1 MSVETVDTHPAL
13 SPTKSYVV
21 GLGASAGG
29 LEALTAVVK
38 NLPVRLGCVYVVAQH
53 MSATHRSLMTEILG
67 RETTLPVLEAKH
79 GVRPQKDTVYIVPP
93 GANLVLNKGVFRL
106 TKPPAELSPKPSIN
120 VLFQSIAQ
128 EYGELGIGVVLSGT
142 GSDGTRG
149 LLAIRAAGGLTMA
162 QLPESAKYDG
172 MPRSAIDAQVVD
184 RIVTPENI
192 GSDLERLVCF
202 AEAPPSAEAP
212 TQPPGEL
219 AILFSKVK
227 DHTRIDFSSYKLST
241 VQRRLQR
248 RMLACR
254 TDHLQDY
261 LHYVDAHPDELEAL
275 AKETL
280 ISVTEFFRDKEAFSA
295 FERLCADVLSAK
307 QPGDEF
313 RAWVIGCAT
322 GEEAY
327 SVGITLL
334 ELIRQA
340 DLRIRLHLF
349 ATDVDNDA
357 LAIARKG
364 VYGMAA
370 MADIPTH
377 LLERYFQPV
386 GEGYEP
392 VKTLRDCVTFARQD
406 VAADP
411 PFLRLD
417 VVTCRNVLIYFNNDL
432 QSRVMSIIRNSL
444 KDSGLLFLG
453 RSETVSQQDNLFSV
467 ADRRARIFHCKV
479 AAGPITIGALAN
491 ASSKASSIAFV
502 RKPARTHEQMFSQ
515 ALAQFVGPAMLVDS
529 ATRILHSNGAVG
541 KLIAFPTGSPEM
553 ILAQLIVPELSS
565 ELLST
570 LQRSNRGKEPVASR
584 RRRISSLQGETWR
597 LVIRPASLPGESNLF
612 LVVFEEGKGRDAA
625 ADISPQLP
633 TSAHVDLSN
642 ELDNAREQLQTL
654 MEEMAASNEEMQA
667 LNEEIQAANEELQA
681 SNEELEAANEELQ
694 ATNEELLSVN
704 EESQVKSAALAS
716 INSEFES
723 MYNTL
728 DFPVLVFDT
737 TLSLRR
743 INGAAVRGFSM
754 PMTHIGH
761 HISRLKLP
769 DYLESIAPVLEE
781 VVVQGTKRVLD
792 REHNGRVYQLQVN
805 PVMSMSLSVLGVVLV
820 TLDNTDL
827 IDAQQ
832 RIRESQEQLAAIMQ
846 NSLSAVSLKDT
857 AGRYEFVNRRFE
869 ELFSVLA
876 ADVVGKTDQQI
887 FNAEQSAQ
895 LRGHDLD
902 TMRSNGPRE
911 ATERI
916 EVRGQVRWLQSM
928 RFQILDTNGVVRSIC
943 TESTDITDKRH
954 AQLEQRLAAKVFD
967 HAGEAIAVLD
977 QEGRILRVNQ
987 SFMRITG
994 YTSEEVQGTT
1004 MRQLLSQ
1011 VQGDEFYR
1019 HVVTAVQQDGSWQ
1032 GEVASRRK
1040 RGDVFPQWLT
1050 VSRVLTDDSV
1060 ADVQNYVLMFS
1071 DITAIKNSQQRVE
1084 FIATHDELTG
1094 LPNRRLL
1101 TDRLKHALSIAR

>member
-1 MSVETVDTHPAL
+1 M
-13 SPTKSYVV
+13 
-21 GLGASAGG
+21 
-29 LEALTAVVK
+29 
-38 NLPVRLGCVYVVAQH
+38 
-53 MSATHRSLMTEILG
+53 
-67 RETTLPVLEAKH
+67 
-79 GVRPQKDTVYIVPP
+79 
-93 GANLVLNKGVFRL
+93 
-106 TKPPAELSPKPSIN
+106 
-120 VLFQSIAQ
+120 
-128 EYGELGIGVVLSGT
+128 
-142 GSDGTRG
+142 
-149 LLAIRAAGGLTMA
+149 
-162 QLPESAKYDG
+162 
-172 MPRSAIDAQVVD
+172 
-184 RIVTPENI
+184 
-192 GSDLERLVCF
+192 
-202 AEAPPSAEAP
+202 
-212 TQPPGEL
+212 
-219 AILFSKVK
+219 
-227 DHTRIDFSSYKLST
+227 
-241 VQRRLQR
+241 
-248 RMLACR
+248 
-254 TDHLQDY
+254 
-261 LHYVDAHPDELEAL
+261 
-275 AKETL
+275 
-280 ISVTEFFRDKEAFSA
+280 
-295 FERLCADVLSAK
+295 
-307 QPGDEF
+307 
-313 RAWVIGCAT
+313 
-322 GEEAY
+322 
-327 SVGITLL
+327 
-334 ELIRQA
+334 
-340 DLRIRLHLF
+340 
-349 ATDVDNDA
+349 
-357 LAIARKG
+357 
-364 VYGMAA
+364 
-370 MADIPTH
+370 
-377 LLERYFQPV
+377 
-386 GEGYEP
+386 
-392 VKTLRDCVTFARQD
+392 
-406 VAADP
+406 
-411 PFLRLD
+411 
-417 VVTCRNVLIYFNNDL
+417 
-432 QSRVMSIIRNSL
+432 
-444 KDSGLLFLG
+444 
-453 RSETVSQQDNLFSV
+453 
-467 ADRRARIFHCKV
+467 
-479 AAGPITIGALAN
+479 
-491 ASSKASSIAFV
+491 
-502 RKPARTHEQMFSQ
+502 
-515 ALAQFVGPAMLVDS
+515 
-529 ATRILHSNGAVG
+529 
-541 KLIAFPTGSPEM
+541 
-553 ILAQLIVPELSS
+553 
-565 ELLST
+565 
-570 LQRSNRGKEPVASR
+570 
-584 RRRISSLQGETWR
+584 
-597 LVIRPASLPGESNLF
+597 F